1 MADQKKKGGIT
12 MPDTIS
18 IYSMADLIDAYV
30 SYDTTEENKN
40 IILAFLSELTGK
52 SEDSLWELTDQY
64 KRED

>member
-1 MADQKKKGGIT
+1 